1 MENVK
6 TLPKFHPDD
15 SKREKGLMYCE
26 SVALELV
33 ASESL
38 TEQYRMISCVVVCH
52 AYSLGS

>member
-38 TEQYRMISCVVVCH
+38 N
-52 AYSLGS
+52 